1 MIKIYNSLTRKTEE
15 FVSIKDKELTM
26 YVCGPTVYDVMHIGN
41 SRPIIFFDV
50 VARFFK
56 YLGYS
61 VKFVSNFTD
70 IDDKIIQKAQEEGV
84 SETEISER
92 YIKKILKTYQKLNC
106 LPHYKNPQVTHVI
119 PEIIDYIAL
128 LIEKKGAYVVNGDV
142 YFDVGSVKDYGVLSG
157 QTQDKLIA
165 GARVEEKE
173 IKRSPSDFNIWKE
186 TKTGLNWPSPWSEGR
201 PGWHTECV
209 VMINEIFAGKIDIHG
224 GGSDLKFPHHDNE
237 IAQSEVTHNHKIA
250 NYWLHNGRI
259 DMQGEKMSKSIG
271 NIILA
276 DDLVDEIG
284 YGPYRLLILNVP
296 YRQLINF
303 TRILVDQAKTE
314 YEKIER
320 AFISLYRKLQLEYK
334 ETEFDINIES
344 DDLLKINE
352 EFIVS
357 MSNDFNTANAIT
369 VIIKLVKIVNNLV
382 RQKSPSLVRIKEV
395 LSLLNNLLSVLGI
408 EVAYNP
414 LTEGEVELVYK
425 WEAAR
430 KDKDF
435 SLADQL
441 RDELYQK
448 GIIL

>member
-1 MIKIYNSLTRKTEE
+1 
-15 FVSIKDKELTM
+15 
-26 YVCGPTVYDVMHIGN
+26 
-41 SRPIIFFDV
+41 
-50 VARFFK
+50 
-56 YLGYS
+56 
-61 VKFVSNFTD
+61 
-70 IDDKIIQKAQEEGV
+70 
-84 SETEISER
+84 
-92 YIKKILKTYQKLNC
+92 
-106 LPHYKNPQVTHVI
+106 
-119 PEIIDYIAL
+119 
-128 LIEKKGAYVVNGDV
+128 
-142 YFDVGSVKDYGVLSG
+142 
-157 QTQDKLIA
+157 
-165 GARVEEKE
+165 
-173 IKRSPSDFNIWKE
+173 
-186 TKTGLNWPSPWSEGR
+186 
-201 PGWHTECV
+201 
-209 VMINEIFAGKIDIHG
+209 
-224 GGSDLKFPHHDNE
+224 
-237 IAQSEVTHNHKIA
+237 
-250 NYWLHNGRI
+250 
-259 DMQGEKMSKSIG
+259 
-271 NIILA
+271 
-276 DDLVDEIG
+276 
-284 YGPYRLLILNVP
+284 
-296 YRQLINF
+296 
-303 TRILVDQAKTE
+303 
-314 YEKIER
+314 
-320 AFISLYRKLQLEYK
+320 LYRKLQLEYK